1 MIQYKSF
8 TVKLKGGRKMNKESQ
23 LYTRA
28 RQAQRNLYAESGKNW
43 DIFYIAK
50 LIEEWE
56 EMQRLFRGGKI

>member
-1 MIQYKSF
+1 
-8 TVKLKGGRKMNKESQ
+8 MNKESK

-56 EMQRLFRGGKI
+56 EMQRLFREREVAR